1 MSRDNINVHY
11 PEIEQT
17 QLIADKKISKK
28 AVVQTNGIAIQKAFD
43 NKNNSLMICVENTSS
58 SASQVTF
65 KAGDNYPNATLGDL
79 VLDIDATSTVC
90 YQVQDPSR
98 FENKDGSVCL
108 DFKTG
113 FTGNIYAVAKSVA
126 IH

>member
-17 QLIADKKISKK
+17 QSIADKKISKK